1 MLGNTSKV
9 NVEIYLENYE
19 GTGYEKQEKQ
29 VSVKEGT
36 TSYTYEPENITGFT
50 YDNGNSNNILTTVV
64 KRRQY
69 SYG

>member
-1 MLGNTSKV
+1 MREPDTKSRKN
-9 NVEIYLENYE
+9 
-19 GTGYEKQEKQ
+19 Q

-64 KRRQY
+64 KGRQY